1 MRLCVFTCWG
11 LHIDLRF
18 FLENHAQGMSKKS
31 YRAYDLSNHGRDGCR
46 HYLTTWKV
54 DAGTVRAWD
63 RSEALRNNALIATAW
78 APVIETCQALDS
90 CASGDALHAFFA
102 SMSLKS
108 H

>member
-63 RSEALRNNALIATAW
+63 RSEALRNNDLIATEW
-78 APVIETCQALDS
+78 APMIETCQALETV
-90 CASGDALHAFFA
+90 APAATLR
-102 SMSLKS
+102 MLSLIQCR
-108 H
+108 